1 MRAQFFRERLFVF
14 PATKRHGF
22 ESHSPRVLDTEMS
35 ESADSLDRNNVTG
48 PRPRIAQRV
57 EHRHPCAHERSR
69 FFRWQFVGNY
79 GQCFRRRD
87 HVFCI
92 TTIKIDAGDFAINAH
107 SKIAA
112 PALLA
117 DEIVSAM
124 PADTDALPLFPIRD
138 TIADRINPS
147 GDFVTRHARILK
159 ARP

>member
-1 MRAQFFRERLFVF
+1 MMRAQFFRERLFVF

-48 PRPRIAQRV
+48 PRARIAQRV

-79 GQCFRRRD
+79 GQCFRPCD
-87 HVFCI
+87 HVLGI
-92 TTIKIDAGDFAINAH
+92 SAVGIDAGDFAINAH

-112 PALLA
+112 LALCA
-117 DEIVSAM
+117 DEAMPPM

-138 TIADRINPS
+138 TIADRI
-147 GDFVTRHARILK
+147 
-159 ARP
+159 